1 MRADGEL
8 EEHLLTSADLKL
20 KEYKIA
26 TMKSLYSVII
36 YVAAGISLVGCGSK
50 ETVTKELP
58 NQAEVEEEAKSPPPA
73 DIGDSVIVPQADSGK
88 KLPDLPDSSEIREA
102 VNLPVVVE
110 EFEDSL
116 EDAVPAEP
124 SKLMP
129 DKSVSKSI
137 SERLSLG
144 SNETVSKLMSSF
156 KGGDSSLQ
164 SSLDKALKAFGS
176 GSDRNALSY
185 LANLRSA
192 SLTPEQ
198 KSLAAEIRD
207 IMATA
212 IVERNFE
219 VSGDGTIASI
229 VKSIENRDAA
239 GTVKTLRNLAGEAG
253 LTPGQKELLQTLIT
267 DYAPDISAAADSVKR
282 NLNSVNPFGN

>member
-1 MRADGEL
+1 
-8 EEHLLTSADLKL
+8 
-20 KEYKIA
+20 
-26 TMKSLYSVII
+26 MKSRRRL
-36 YVAAGISLVGCGSK
+36 
-50 ETVTKELP
+50 
-58 NQAEVEEEAKSPPPA
+58 
-73 DIGDSVIVPQADSGK
+73 
-88 KLPDLPDSSEIREA
+88 
-102 VNLPVVVE
+102 NLPAVVE

-164 SSLDKALKAFGS
+164 SSLDQALKAFGS

-185 LANLRSA
+185 LAKLRSA

-267 DYAPDISAAADSVKR
+267 DYAPDISAAADSVKK